1 MKYFLTLIITIS
13 LAACNQNNKHNSDI
27 EMKRVLIDTSITDN
41 KDIIGQWTMCST
53 SGNGVMTNYNVCP
66 KVLFSIYRTGSIT
79 FSGRVENFGWT
90 LKKNALTISN
100 MVKNSD
106 NTFLDTTYIVSF
118 SKEKNSIGLQIRN
131 ITNDGVFYLSKAL
144 DNIK

>member
-13 LAACNQNNKHNSDI
+13 FAACNQNDKHNSDI
-27 EMKRVLIDTSITDN
+27 EMKRALIDTSITDN

-66 KVLFSIYRTGSIT
+66 KVLFSIYGTGSIT

-90 LKKNALTISN
+90 LKKNALAISN
-100 MVKNSD
+100 MVKNS
-106 NTFLDTTYIVSF
+106 NNAFLDTTYIASF
-118 SKEKNSIGLQIRN
+118 S
-131 ITNDGVFYLSKAL
+131 
-144 DNIK
+144 